1 MYRRIVLL
9 WLLIGLIL
17 LGAPAEAALMASAA
31 PETAL
36 DGQSIPRPRYKY
48 YRHKAKARKAKRKAR
63 KQKAKRGLFRRKPK
77 GVITIDA
84 PVRNN

>member
-1 MYRRIVLL
+1 MYRLIVL
-9 WLLIGLIL
+9 WLVIGLTL
-17 LGAPAEAALMASAA
+17 LGAPAEAALAAAA

-36 DGQSIPRPRYKY
+36 DGAGIPRPRYKY

-63 KQKAKRGLFRRKPK
+63 KQKKGKRGLFRRKPK

>member
-1 MYRRIVLL
+1 MYRLFVL
-9 WLLIGLIL
+9 WLGIFLAVLD
-17 LGAPAEAALMASAA
+17 PAEVAASTSAA

-36 DGQSIPRPRYKY
+36 ETQGIPRPRYRY

-63 KQKAKRGLFRRKPK
+63 KQKKTNRGLFRRKPK
-77 GVITIDA
+77 GVITVDP